1 MNWYR
6 VTRADGSY
14 SWIQATSKSE
24 ASQKVRD
31 VGEMIKAVKQVEE
44 SDVPASAGGTA
55 GVTPAPTP
63 TAPTPTTPT
72 PTTPTPPT
80 GETPTTPTAEYPDWS
95 HLATFKERL
104 EQQIEAYNKSQGT
117 SFSIDKAG
125 ITEYLDKIGA
135 NERTRTSILTNY
147 DTATQLESSYQDYLT
162 KYQEM
167 GTPKATDFAHY
178 LANFE
183 QWYTEY
189 QAGLTE
195 DERARVREYETW
207 LDYARKYGGIDEQYP
222 VDIDDFYD
230 NPDIYQQQL
239 ATWQQ
244 QAAEKEVE
252 YTDDQIREWNNYRDY
267 ASQFRELGDWL
278 PVDIEDYFANY
289 DQAQQQLR
297 GWERQGAEVE
307 RLGVLPEEA
316 ARRREEAYE
325 ESRYAAEERYRETP
339 QYQAPFTQWA
349 QDQAGFSRA
358 LQEYT
363 EREFPSLRSEFQA
376 TQPRLTGFP
385 TREAARAEAGRR
397 EQAWTGWLGGMAP
410 EIEQRYWG
418 QRPAERGE
426 RFWMQQPTMRAINW

>member
-24 ASQKVRD
+24 ASQKVRY
-31 VGEMIKAVKQVEE
+31 VGEMIKAVKQVDE
-44 SDVPASAGGTA
+44 SDVPSEAGGT
-55 GVTPAPTP
+55 TP
-63 TAPTPTTPT
+63 TTPTPTTPT
-72 PTTPTPPT
+72 PTTPTPTTPT
-80 GETPTTPTAEYPDWS
+80 GGTTTPTTDYKDWS

-135 NERTRTSILTNY
+135 NERTRNSILSNY
-147 DTATQLESSYQDYLT
+147 DTVTQLESSYQDYLT

-167 GTPKATDFAHY
+167 GTPAAKDFADY
-178 LANFE
+178 LANYE

-195 DERARVREYETW
+195 GERARVREFDEWWRYG
-207 LDYARKYGGIDEQYP
+207 RKYGGLDDQYP

-230 NPDIYQQQL
+230 NYDLYQQQL
-239 ATWQQ
+239 VGWKQQAEEVEAEYTDEQVGEWNAFKDYMGYREPGEWYPVDIADYFENWDKAQQSLSTWQQ
-244 QAAEKEVE
+244 RYEEGEAERVAGEE
-252 YTDDQIREWNNYRDY
+252 YALD
-267 ASQFRELGDWL
+267 
-278 PVDIEDYFANY
+278 
-289 DQAQQQLR
+289 
-297 GWERQGAEVE
+297 
-307 RLGVLPEEA
+307 PEEA
-316 ARRREEAYE
+316 ERRREEAYA

-339 QYQAPFTQWA
+339 QYQAPFTQWF
-349 QDQAGFSRA
+349 QDQAGFSGA
-358 LQEYT
+358 LQAFT
-363 EREFPSLRSEFQA
+363 EREYPSLKSEFQA

-385 TREAARAEAGRR
+385 TREEARAEATRR
-397 EQAWTGWLGGMAP
+397 EQAWGGWLPGKTP

-418 QRPAERGE
+418 QRPAARGE
-426 RFWMQQPTMRAINW
+426 RLWMQQPTLRTANW